1 MAVYERTY
9 KRYEGELTAA
19 WSRFSV
25 LPRYAFADLMQK
37 KFFLIFLV
45 FCFFWPLI
53 SAVMIYVS
61 HNTKLLDS
69 FGMQLGGML
78 SINAGFFRV
87 FMVVQGYLAFFLT
100 VLVGPGSMSRDLA
113 NNGMPL
119 YLARP
124 FSRSEYVLGR
134 LSVLAILISA
144 ITWVPGLVLFA
155 IQSSLA
161 GGEWMFAN
169 LRIAVA
175 LLLGSWLWIAVLSL
189 LALSLSA
196 WVRWRSVAAFMLLV
210 VYFGGSFVAVMV
222 NLFFRTDWGV
232 LADLARSARRIWS
245 GLLGIDPGPGP
256 PLWAGWL
263 SMLLLA
269 AFCLFLLSRKV
280 RAYEVVR

>member
-1 MAVYERTY
+1 VAVYERTY
-9 KRYEGELTAA
+9 QRYEGRMTPA
-19 WSRFSV
+19 WSRFLV
-25 LPRYAFADLMQK
+25 LPRFAFADLMQK

-45 FCFFWPLI
+45 FCFFWPLV
-53 SAVMIYVS
+53 SAVTIYVS
-61 HNTKLLDS
+61 HNTKLLEN
-69 FGMQLGGML
+69 FG
-78 SINAGFFRV
+78 IPIAGLLKIDARFFKV
-87 FMVVQGYLAFFLT
+87 FLIVQGYLAFFMT

-119 YLARP
+119 YLSRP
-124 FSRSEYVLGR
+124 FSRAEYILGR
-134 LSVLAILISA
+134 LSVLTILISA
-144 ITWVPGLVLFA
+144 ITWVPGLLLFI

-161 GGEWMFAN
+161 GSSWMFAN
-169 LRIAVA
+169 LRLAFAV
-175 LLLGSWLWIAVLSL
+175 LVGSWLWIVVLSL

-232 LADLARSARRIWS
+232 LADLARSARRIWA
-245 GLLGIDPGPGP
+245 GLLGMDPGAGP

-263 SMLLLA
+263 SMALLA
-269 AFCLFLLSRKV
+269 GFCLFLLSRKV

>member
-9 KRYEGELTAA
+9 QRYEGRITPA
-19 WSRFSV
+19 WSRFLV
-25 LPRYAFADLMQK
+25 LPRFAFADLMQK

-53 SAVMIYVS
+53 SAVTIYVS
-61 HNTKLLDS
+61 HNTKLLEN
-69 FGMQLGGML
+69 FG
-78 SINAGFFRV
+78 IPIAGLLKIDARFFKI
-87 FMVVQGYLAFFLT
+87 FLIVQGYLAFFIT

-119 YLARP
+119 YLSRP
-124 FSRSEYVLGR
+124 FSRAEYILGR
-134 LSVLAILISA
+134 LSVLTILISA
-144 ITWVPGLVLFA
+144 ITWLPGLLLFV

-161 GGEWMFAN
+161 GSSWMFAN
-169 LRIAVA
+169 LRIAFAV
-175 LLLGSWLWIAVLSL
+175 LVGSWLWIVVLSL

-245 GLLGIDPGPGP
+245 GLLGIDPGAGP

-263 SMLLLA
+263 SMALLA
-269 AFCLFLLSRKV
+269 GFCLFLLSRKV